1 MKNGHKSLKNKIT
14 SKMKKKPFFGQF
26 DKIFFEERSLRSDE
40 KKFLSKIAKKMI
52 FYIFEVNLD
61 FNDL

>member
-14 SKMKKKPFFGQF
+14 LKMKKNHLFGQF

-40 KKFLSKIAKKMI
+40 KKFCQKLPKR
-52 FYIFEVNLD
+52 
-61 FNDL
+61 